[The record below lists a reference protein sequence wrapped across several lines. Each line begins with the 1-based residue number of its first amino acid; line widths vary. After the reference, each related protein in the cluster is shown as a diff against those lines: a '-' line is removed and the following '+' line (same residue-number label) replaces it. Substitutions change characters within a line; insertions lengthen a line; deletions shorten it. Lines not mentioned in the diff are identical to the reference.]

1 MIRDRKKLFPRMT
14 KNELLLMQT
23 IQKGIKQNGGYFI
36 DIKQYAEPQSVQ
48 ERRRIRFLAKQKYFK
63 EKGIKGF

>member
-23 IQKGIKQNGGYFI
+23 IQKGIKQVRETFI
-36 DIKQYAEPQSVQ
+36 DIRAYTEPLSIQ
-48 ERRRIRFLAKQKYFK
+48 ERRKKRFLAKQRYLK
-63 EKGIKGF
+63 ERKKE